1 MVDLFVDEVY
11 SFVQAKM
18 KCFNERKKG
27 FGMRFGIQ
35 DLDTT
40 SKIKN
45 ASSSSKNSTM

>member
-35 DLDTT
+35 DLDIT
-40 SKIKN
+40 SKMKN
-45 ASSSSKNSTM
+45 ACSSKNSTM